1 MNFIEYQWLVLVGNL
16 LVLRFGILV
25 QFIDQ
30 LISSL
35 ILTPNAC
42 KETKQKGIDVVP
54 AIGVP
59 INKFV
64 IALKRKRVS
73 CLYRI
78 ELSVHNTQDFK
89 SFFLK

>member
-1 MNFIEYQWLVLVGNL
+1 MNFVEYQWLVLVGNL

-78 ELSVHNTQDFK
+78 ELSVHDFK